1 MQISATRYTDGSTAQ
16 TTTRQDV
23 SGISGQDF
31 MKILIKQLQLQ
42 DPFQPMTNQEMISQ
56 MATIRELEMNT
67 RLTERL
73 EQLTDQQRVASAS
86 GLIGRQIKG
95 IVTDS
100 NGNEYELEG
109 LVTGIEFTG
118 NGEILLRLDNG
129 LRLPITSLTE
139 VTEPQSSPETG
150 EDSEAASHEEE
161 SEAAA

>member
-1 MQISATRYTDGSTAQ
+1 MQIAATRYTDGSTAQ
-16 TTTRQDV
+16 TTTQRDV
-23 SGISGQDF
+23 SGITGQDF

-42 DPFQPMTNQEMISQ
+42 DPFEPMTNQEMISQ

-86 GLIGRQIKG
+86 GLIGKQIKG

-100 NGNEYELEG
+100 NGNEYELKG
-109 LVTGIEFTG
+109 LVTGIEFTSR
-118 NGEILLRLDNG
+118 GEILLRLDNG

-139 VTEPQSSPETG
+139 VTEPRSDLETE
-150 EDSEAASHEEE
+150 EDSESASQEEK

>member
-1 MQISATRYTDGSTAQ
+1 MQVSATQYTAGSTAQ
-16 TTTRQDV
+16 TTTQRDV

-42 DPFQPMTNQEMISQ
+42 DPFEPMTNQEMISQ

-95 IVTDS
+95 VVTDS

-109 LVTGIEFTG
+109 LVTGIEFTS

-139 VTEPQSSPETG
+139 VTEPQLDRETG
-150 EDSEAASHEEE
+150 QESEATSKEEE
-161 SEAAA
+161 SQAAA